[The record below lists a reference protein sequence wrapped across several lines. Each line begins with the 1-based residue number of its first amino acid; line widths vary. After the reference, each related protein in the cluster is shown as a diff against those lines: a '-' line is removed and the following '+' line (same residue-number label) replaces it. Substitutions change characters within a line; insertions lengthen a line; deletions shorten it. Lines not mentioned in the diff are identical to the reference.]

1 MGRGVGADAGEGI
14 SREGSGSECAK
25 ARATCSGSRSAS
37 ASARVCGGR
46 RHAGRIKDAGGGNAC
61 SCCCCHA
68 SRACTGRG
76 RSRSSSRRSK
86 RTGWTSSSR
95 RQRSQMDSSSRTS
108 RSCMLSTQVS
118 PRRRQREV
126 RWAKA
131 RVRDRRGAKQPGRTT
146 PAHLAVL
153 GVPSASPQCPC
164 RRRTPFQ
171 PASSSPHS
179 HSRAPSSHCRQTR
192 SGSGPSGPVSRRTSA
207 ICCSARRA
215 RRRGSRTRD

>member
-1 MGRGVGADAGEGI
+1 MGRGVGADSGEGI
-14 SREGSGSECAK
+14 SREGSGSGCARECV
-25 ARATCSGSRSAS
+25 TCSGSRSAS
-37 ASARVCGGR
+37 ASARVCGGHR
-46 RHAGRIKDAGGGNAC
+46 RAGRIKDAGGGNAC
-61 SCCCCHA
+61 SCCCCRA

-76 RSRSSSRRSK
+76 RSRWSSRRSK

-95 RQRSQMDSSSRTS
+95 RQRSQMGSSSRTS

-118 PRRRQREV
+118 PRRQREV

-146 PAHLAVL
+146 PAHRVVL

-179 HSRAPSSHCRQTR
+179 HSRAPSSRCRQTR
-192 SGSGPSGPVSRRTSA
+192 SS
-207 ICCSARRA
+207 
-215 RRRGSRTRD
+215 

>member
-14 SREGSGSECAK
+14 SCEGSGSGCAK
-25 ARATCSGSRSAS
+25 ARATCSESRSAS
-37 ASARVCGGR
+37 ASARVCGGHR
-46 RHAGRIKDAGGGNAC
+46 RAGRIKDAGGGNAC
-61 SCCCCHA
+61 SCCWCRS

-95 RQRSQMDSSSRTS
+95 RQRSQMGSSSRTS
-108 RSCMLSTQVS
+108 RNCMLSTQVS
-118 PRRRQREV
+118 PRRQREV

-131 RVRDRRGAKQPGRTT
+131 RVRDRRGAKQPGRTI

-164 RRRTPFQ
+164 RRRTPSQ

-192 SGSGPSGPVSRRTSA
+192 SGSGPSGPVSRLTSA

-215 RRRGSRTRD
+215 RRRGSRTRG